1 MATRPAPR
9 GVSTLGVHATVVIAM
24 LLISGS
30 YPVGEA
36 IANELDTGTL
46 LFLRFLL
53 ALAVF
58 GPVVAWRHGIAW
70 PGWRAL
76 AGYAAISASLVA
88 FFWCMFAGLR
98 TTSALNAGAVS
109 TLIPGFTA
117 IVGAAL
123 VGEPRLVNVWAT
135 WCPTCLT
142 EHDALLRIR
151 AETGLSIVGVNY
163 KDDPALAKQ
172 WLARHGDPYDF
183 NIIDAEGDLGVDL
196 GVYGAPETFLLDA
209 NAVVRHKHVGAMD
222 AEVWR
227 TGFEPVWRALAA
239 P

>member
-1 MATRPAPR
+1 MIGERARGGGSRPPSAPATAPPAGAGGLR
-9 GVSTLGVHATVVIAM
+9 VV
-24 LLISGS
+24 G
-30 YPVGEA
+30 
-36 IANELDTGTL
+36 
-46 LFLRFLL
+46 RF
-53 ALAVF
+53 APLAVF
-58 GPVVAWRHGIAW
+58 LL
-70 PGWRAL
+70 L
-76 AGYAAISASLVA
+76 AGLLYAGFSLRDPH
-88 FFWCMFAGLR
+88 LLP
-98 TTSALNAGAVS
+98 SALRHKPFPNFDLPLLDG
-109 TLIPGFTA
+109 
-117 IVGAAL
+117 GAASRATL
-123 VGEPRLVNVWAT
+123 VGKPRLVNVWAT

-142 EHDALLRIR
+142 EHGALLRIR

-163 KDDPALAKQ
+163 KDDPALAKR

-209 NAVVRHKHVGAMD
+209 NAVVRHKHVGALD